1 MLLNAVQF
9 CILFAALFITAYLLS
24 TLVDFEADGRGVSLA
39 DVWAKILFPFYKGR
53 RFNCTSVILQASN
66 YIFAVL
72 YIIIGEL
79 FKGRVDI
86 IAQAIFTALYM
97 LVIILTII
105 IVQHSMT
112 SKSKKSKGDIK

>member
-72 YIIIGEL
+72 YIIGEL
-79 FKGRVDI
+79 FKDRVDI

-97 LVIILTII
+97 FVIILTII
-105 IVQHSMT
+105 IVQHRMT